1 MYNLLLSFA
10 AVFALFSPTESSIET
25 VIRDDLTVNKIIQ
38 NVPDDLA
45 ESTLLIPRYDLF
57 DLEEALGKRR
67 DFVIN
72 YNKAAKRNNTTINDI
87 VKKSYAHEYK
97 LVGLKDVEGFK
108 SDGSYKYYMDMVLMP
123 KQMPMVKREAMVPT
137 FVKFNN
143 LNKML
148 SNRNTQFRYYW
159 YIRDLETNDA
169 YITTNLRGQKEEY
182 SGMGKFLKIV
192 AKDIETAN

>member
-1 MYNLLLSFA
+1 MHNLLLSFA
-10 AVFALFSPTESSIET
+10 AVFAMLTHSGPSTTRI
-25 VIRDDLTVNKIIQ
+25 VQDDQTVNKIIQ

-72 YNKAAKRNNTTINDI
+72 YNKAARRNNTTINDI
-87 VKKSYAHEYK
+87 VKKSYSHEYK

-169 YITTNLRGQKEEY
+169 YITTDLRGQKEEY
-182 SGMGKFLKIV
+182 TGMGKFLKIV
-192 AKDIETAN
+192 NKDIENAN